1 MKQQIAALQPK
12 IDAAEKRRD
21 ELRAKADPDW
31 RLDHDE
37 VKQLREEK
45 ALLLK
50 KEEQLRDELK
60 RQGAAL
66 VEPSTTTEA
75 TVRLLLQQQA
85 ERDAKQ
91 QAERDAKLFQRLE
104 ERDVKLEQQLAAL
117 HIGGLG
123 SPSNSERGHSL
134 LKHCSS
140 VEEGI
145 TPLMLQRALNG
156 GATQRAAAATGS
168 SDPPLH
174 ERPIL
179 SAAELQR
186 LLGKL
191 DASYLEVELVAL
203 LTPTL
208 LDVIRQLPDPDQLLV
223 NSESLR
229 WLRTE
234 SGVDDH
240 FQKPDLFVCH
250 RSAFVAGSSPAGT
263 TDAATRAAQFRVD
276 SATGLEAFLLG
287 RCAWQLREA
296 VECIIEAKRRK
307 MTLNEALGECFAK
320 AQNLLR
326 DSPRPTRKVVL
337 FDAQCVQLLV
347 FTSSGL
353 LSLQKFE
360 WTAPGSF
367 VVLLDFLHTPPTA
380 EPDWLCVLRGA
391 CSHFRVTLAPT
402 NAFLGQGATGR
413 VFQVLKSSTCLAGE
427 DAEEEVKSAGAASAP
442 RGYALKVVE
451 GGKQGEHITSL
462 CREVEQLTRLLS
474 TPEDRPVRRH
484 LPRSCSELYTAY
496 DPEGREQ
503 LGAAAMF
510 EPVGVSLG
518 EAKRSESLWMEVCR
532 ALAALHAAGIW
543 HGDPRLPNLVR
554 VSASKPRAG
563 ATATRLAS
571 ASSSTADAELVWID
585 FRTSSHSATPFDIC
599 FDCRVLLHSF
609 FAHVSKE
616 DPRLDRLS
624 KQYSVMLDTLRGSAA
639 SFMSELS
646 AWCQQAWREL
656 QRA

>member
-1 MKQQIAALQPK
+1 MRQAYESHLTAWIVC
-12 IDAAEKRRD
+12 
-21 ELRAKADPDW
+21 ELFVRVCVFLFP
-31 RLDHDE
+31 
-37 VKQLREEK
+37 
-45 ALLLK
+45 
-50 KEEQLRDELK
+50 
-60 RQGAAL
+60 
-66 VEPSTTTEA
+66 EA
-75 TVRLLLQQQA
+75 SVRVLLQQHFQQQE
-85 ERDAKQ
+85 ERDA
-91 QAERDAKLFQRLE
+91 RLQ
-104 ERDVKLEQQLAAL
+104 QQLAAL
-117 HIGGLG
+117 HVGGLG

-140 VEEGI
+140 IEDGI
-145 TPLMLQRALNG
+145 TPLMLQRALDG
-156 GATQRAAAATGS
+156 GAAARAAAASGS
-168 SDPPLH
+168 SGLPLH

-186 LLGKL
+186 LLDKL
-191 DASYLEVELVAL
+191 DDSYLEVELVAL
-203 LTPTL
+203 LTPVL
-208 LDVIRQLPDPDQLLV
+208 LEVVRQLPDPDQLLV

-234 SGVDDH
+234 SGVEDH

-263 TDAATRAAQFRVD
+263 TDAAVRAAQLRVD
-276 SATGLEAFLLG
+276 SAAGLDVFLFG

-326 DSPRPTRKVVL
+326 DSPRPTRKVLL
-337 FDAQCVQLLV
+337 FDAQCLQLLV

-380 EPDWLCVLRGA
+380 EPDWLCVLRSA
-391 CSHFRVTLAPT
+391 CIHFQVTLTPT

-413 VFQVLKSSTCLAGE
+413 VFRVLKASPRDVEQETEEGE
-427 DAEEEVKSAGAASAP
+427 AKSSAGSSVIP
-442 RGYALKVVE
+442 RVYALKVVE

-462 CREVEQLTRLLS
+462 CREVEQLTRLLV
-474 TPEDRPVRRH
+474 PPDDRPVRRH
-484 LPRSCSELYTAY
+484 LPRSCSALYTAY
-496 DPEGREQ
+496 DHDEREQ

-518 EAKRSESLWMEVCR
+518 DAKRSESLWMDVCR

-543 HGDPRLPNLVR
+543 HGDPRLPNIVR
-554 VSASKPRAG
+554 VSATKLRTG

-571 ASSSTADAELVWID
+571 TSASAASADVELVWID
-585 FRTSSHSATPFDIC
+585 FRTSSHSATPFDLC
-599 FDCRVLLHSF
+599 FDSRVLLQSF
-609 FAHVSKE
+609 FILSKE
-616 DPRLDRLS
+616 DPRLDRLA
-624 KQYSVMLDTLRGSAA
+624 KQYSAMLDALRAGDVSA
-639 SFMSELS
+639 LP
-646 AWCQQAWREL
+646 AWCEQAWREL
-656 QRA
+656 RVALR